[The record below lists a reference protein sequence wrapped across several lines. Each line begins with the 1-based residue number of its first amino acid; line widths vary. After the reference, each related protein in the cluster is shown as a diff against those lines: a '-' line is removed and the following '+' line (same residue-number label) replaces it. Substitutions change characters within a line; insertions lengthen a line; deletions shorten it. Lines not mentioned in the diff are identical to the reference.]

1 MVDPPVGERQDVPL
15 AGVAEWQTRRIQNPI
30 LAREW
35 GFKSPLRHHQLP
47 ARGTSLAITRACV
60 LLSALSSCAGIPTTA
75 PSTARTYQA
84 AWDAATDSRTWIPA
98 AASAGFLILNADEA
112 VSDWAQEHTPIFQT
126 TSRAQEKSDS
136 LRTLAH
142 RSMDLAILSNFYVY
156 GNTPQS
162 WKQVGLGY
170 GAAISSTETAGGL
183 KALVDRD
190 RPHPAPGS
198 PSWPSQHATR
208 AFAYSASA
216 RESFGAA
223 GLNNPLTDSVI
234 LMGDIAAIGCAWARI
249 EAGAHYPSDV
259 LAGAALG
266 NFAAIFLQ
274 RVFTPADSVFSLSL
288 NTQKKE
294 YSMSLAW
301 DF

>member
-1 MVDPPVGERQDVPL
+1 MLTV
-15 AGVAEWQTRRIQNPI
+15 I
-30 LAREW
+30 
-35 GFKSPLRHHQLP
+35 
-47 ARGTSLAITRACV
+47 RGCV
-60 LLSALSSCAGIPTTA
+60 LLSALSSCAGTLNTI
-75 PSTARTYQA
+75 PSTARAPQA
-84 AWDAATDSRTWIPA
+84 AWEAATDSRTWIPA
-98 AASAGFLILNADEA
+98 AASAGFLILNADET
-112 VSDWAQEHTPIFQT
+112 VSDWAQEHAPIFQT

-156 GNTPQS
+156 GNTPRS
-162 WKQVGLGY
+162 WQQVGLGY

-190 RPHPAPGS
+190 RPHPVSGS

-223 GLNNPLTDSVI
+223 GLNNPLTDSVT
-234 LMGDIAAIGCAWARI
+234 LMGDIAAIGCAWARV

-274 RVFTPADSVFSLSL
+274 RVFAPTDPVLSLSL
-288 NTQKKE
+288 NTQQRE
-294 YSMSLAW
+294 YSMSFAW